1 MNGLPMD
8 AVVTAIGG
16 VVIAAVIV
24 LVIFSGRMSKAV
36 RSTVEIVVGILLFP
50 TVTGLWG
57 WRAIEG
63 VRDRDWL
70 YAGLMAI
77 AAAVFAV
84 TGFYAIRRRTLAP
97 FAKRP
102 K

>member
-1 MNGLPMD
+1 MNALPMD
-8 AVVTAIGG
+8 AVVTAIGA
-16 VVIAAVIV
+16 VVVALVIV
-24 LVIFSGRMSKAV
+24 SVIFSGRMSKAV
-36 RSTVEIVVGILLFP
+36 RSAVEIVVGILLFP
-50 TVTGLWG
+50 TVTGLWA

-70 YAGLMAI
+70 YAGLMAV
-77 AAAVFAV
+77 AAVVFAV

-97 FAKRP
+97 FAKRT